1 MLCLCLAQHL
11 ALLCKRVENDEMTDE
26 RVEIP
31 ARRIGRHAYEYLATC
46 DRPGWVVGTFRSGLS
61 LEFGQERNAR
71 VVVLQTPDTPLHPW
85 AVEVEVLPR
94 NLAPDDPV
102 TCGKSILSI
111 RHWRYG
117 WNHEALRRL
126 EIAPYSEDQY
136 QTARSRLPILTEALK
151 AAPEPSSSAALENA
165 FQEHLEIW
173 KKSRKTEHLALL
185 AGLGTGSTPAGDD
198 FLVGILAAWGALWAA
213 VPQIRSQYEELW
225 AVVDVIAAHGRTTK
239 PSAQML
245 QAAADGAFPEPLFD
259 LAHMLGAAETADE
272 DLSQATARLL
282 AQGATS
288 GASMLQGLVT
298 GFEAAV

>member
-1 MLCLCLAQHL
+1 
-11 ALLCKRVENDEMTDE
+11 MTGE
-26 RVEIP
+26 RVEIL

-46 DRPGWVVGTFRSGLS
+46 DGPGRVVSTFRFGVS

-71 VVVLQTPDTPLHPW
+71 VVVLQTPSVPLHPW
-85 AVEVEVLPR
+85 AIEAEVLPR
-94 NLAPDDPV
+94 NPAPNDSV
-102 TCGKSILSI
+102 ICTKRALSI

-117 WNHEALRRL
+117 WNREAMRRL
-126 EIAPYSEDQY
+126 EIAPYTEDQC
-136 QTARSRLPILTEALK
+136 QTARSRLLILTEALE

-165 FQEHLEIW
+165 FREHLEVW

-198 FLVGILAAWGALWAA
+198 FLVGILAAWSALWLAN
-213 VPQIRSQYEELW
+213 PQIRSQYEELW
-225 AVVDVIAAHGRTTK
+225 AVIDVIAAHGRTTK

-259 LAHMLGAAETADE
+259 LAHTLGAADATD
-272 DLSQATARLL
+272 DTLLQATARLL

-288 GASMLQGLVT
+288 GASMLQGLLA
-298 GFEAAV
+298 GFEAAS